1 MPTSGPTPTSEM
13 PSSGGMLL
21 TMDIIIAIAIVAVI
35 VVLLLLIAIVGTC
48 AVYFKCKT
56 KKIKTTV
63 SNEWWLEPTF
73 KDKIDL
79 KEVKE
84 MERNGKS
91 ESPPKTVEET
101 VNEEST
107 IEQPTTTATSFYLG
121 VNTQE
126 SSS

>member
-1 MPTSGPTPTSEM
+1 MCS
-13 PSSGGMLL
+13 
-21 TMDIIIAIAIVAVI
+21 
-35 VVLLLLIAIVGTC
+35 
-48 AVYFKCKT
+48 KT